1 MLCGA
6 LILFGFL
13 WTLHGNNR
21 EYVCK
26 RLLGQL
32 LKLEDLKSFHLIESF
47 NEAIQTIPF
56 VAKY

>member
-1 MLCGA
+1 M
-6 LILFGFL
+6 LFGFL

>member
-1 MLCGA
+1 MWSFDA
-6 LILFGFL
+6 VWVFVDFT
-13 WTLHGNNR
+13 WKQQR
-21 EYVCK
+21 MYVK
-26 RLLGQL
+26 EFWGQL